1 MPANLENSTVPTRCE
16 WLGTRCKAFS
26 LILAFLLYYK
36 AIFKAL
42 ELVNE
47 ILIPKASGPFVNLF
61 IRKGK
66 INSGRE
72 KWADSSHLIPS
83 QSIPC

>member
-1 MPANLENSTVPTRCE
+1 M
-16 WLGTRCKAFS
+16 
-26 LILAFLLYYK
+26 AFLLYYK

-42 ELVNE
+42 ELINE

-72 KWADSSHLIPS
+72 KWADYSHLIPS
-83 QSIPC
+83 RVSHAEFLGFRGVSLCCLV